1 MKESKKVIVS
11 ILKKS
16 KERGDKFENQVLAL
30 AIKQMEGARDDG
42 WGVFYSKNGKRL
54 VMSKKTIE
62 GSYAVKDDTQE
73 IGDNAFWGCAFLK
86 SVAVPASV
94 TKIGDEA
101 FAHCISLESVCIP
114 SSVEKMGKNPF
125 VDLDSKVV
133 HNQSEAFIV
142 ENKNLYNAD
151 RTRLISC
158 LTDATMIIV
167 PKTVCTIGSLAF
179 NRRARLKKVQFPDG
193 LERISRDAFS
203 DCDALEE
210 VVIPASVAT
219 IDPYAFA
226 SCDNLKKVT
235 FLGEVKHL
243 ARTTFSDCDN
253 LLSIGVP
260 QGREKYYRKQLH
272 ITSESDTLV
281 LGDSTKPMSDDNVM
295 LDNKAK
301 SASDNKA
308 KSVVVDKEKPVSG
321 DKPKSV
327 SGDKPKSVSV
337 VEKSTTSKE

>member
-1 MKESKKVIVS
+1 MKEIKKVIVN
-11 ILKKS
+11 ILKK
-16 KERGDKFENQVLAL
+16 RGDKFENQVLAL
-30 AIKQMEGARDDG
+30 AIKQMDGARDDG

-54 VMSKKTIE
+54 VMAKKTIE
-62 GSYAVKDDTQE
+62 GAYAVKDDTQE

-114 SSVEKMGKNPF
+114 SFVEKIGKNPF

-133 HNQSEAFIV
+133 HNQSEAFTI
-142 ENKNLYNAD
+142 EGKNLYDAD

-158 LTDATMIIV
+158 LTDASMIIV
-167 PKTVCTIGSLAF
+167 PKTVRTIGSLAF
-179 NRRARLKKVQFPDG
+179 NRRARLKKVQLPDG
-193 LERISRDAFS
+193 LDRIGRDAFS

-210 VVIPASVAT
+210 VVIPASVTT

-226 SCDNLKKVT
+226 SCDNLRKIT

-243 ARTTFSDCDN
+243 ARTSFSDCDN
-253 LLSIGVP
+253 LLSVLVP
-260 QGREKYYRKQLH
+260 EGKEKYYRKQLH

-281 LGDSTKPMSDDNVM
+281 LGNNYKPEAVDKAKPEAVDKAKPEDVDKATPKADDKTKP
-295 LDNKAK
+295 
-301 SASDNKA
+301 
-308 KSVVVDKEKPVSG
+308 
-321 DKPKSV
+321 SV
-327 SGDKPKSVSV
+327 SEKKKSEAKA
-337 VEKSTTSKE
+337 EKSRKQKDNA